1 LKIFFRWLINTVGI
15 VFAAYLVRGIHV
27 EDFPT
32 AVVAAGVLGIINVLI
47 RPILLLLTL
56 PLNILTLGLFTFI
69 LNGFI
74 FYFIGN
80 VVKGMAVANF
90 WSAFIGAL
98 IISIVNGI
106 AHLLFL
112 SSPPEDKH
120 KNN

>member
-1 LKIFFRWLINTVGI
+1 MKLFIRWLINTVGI
-15 VFAAYLVRGIHV
+15 FSAAYLVRGIYI

-56 PLNILTLGLFTFI
+56 PLNIVTLGLFTFI

-90 WSAFIGAL
+90 WSAFLGAM
-98 IISIVNGI
+98 IISIINGI
-106 AHLLFL
+106 AHIFFL
-112 SSPPEDKH
+112 SSHPEDKG
-120 KNN
+120 KRD

>member
-1 LKIFFRWLINTVGI
+1 MKLFIRWLINTVGI
-15 VFAAYLVRGIHV
+15 IFAGYLVRGIYI

-56 PLNILTLGLFTFI
+56 PLNILTLGFFTFI
-69 LNGFI
+69 LNGLI

-90 WSAFIGAL
+90 WSAFAGAL
-98 IISIVNGI
+98 IISIVNGL
-106 AHLLFL
+106 AHLFFL
-112 SSPPEDKH
+112 SSPPEDKR
-120 KNN
+120 NNT